1 MINMIKLDAK
11 LKKYFWNV
19 DFDTLDAEK
28 NAKYILER
36 ILDLGDEETVKWMKK
51 TFSKKDILNALKNNR
66 KISKK
71 SLNFWNLVF
80 KNR

>member
-1 MINMIKLDAK
+1 MIKLDAK
-11 LKKYFWNV
+11 LKKYFWDV
-19 DFDTLDAEK
+19 DFNALDVKK

-36 ILDLGDEETVKWMKK
+36 ILDLGDEEAVKWMQK

-80 KNR
+80 ENK